1 MNCWRLEALVLLLII
16 CVLGVCRCTANNMNQ
31 LMQTGRSYHV
41 NKMLTGFSCRRSL
54 RALSST
60 NPHTAYATDIQNIN
74 QRKRRRRG
82 AIHATKRIQQYDN
95 FLLAATISDDE
106 QPSTLAT
113 TTQYTINDSI
123 CPPTDTET
131 LNKVVIKH
139 IQTLPK
145 YWKSKPIAKHTSA
158 AFTEALDFILQH
170 PKRTTSLDTKAKVK
184 VIIDG
189 GCGTGRS
196 SYLLGEIHKDC
207 LVIGIDQSLSRLSR
221 NKGYNND
228 NIQQSND
235 NTNEGDNVLLL
246 RAELADFWK
255 CILSSPEW
263 QKNVQIQK
271 HYLLYPN
278 PYPKKSRLKNRWY
291 AHPAFP
297 LLMMTTE
304 GAELIMRSNWEGYLK
319 EFSQAVNVWSET
331 GANYEDFHGM
341 INSCESDDD
350 EWHPTIASSSSSTK
364 LEVVGPDRLNIDI
377 AESLTNFE
385 AKYVEI
391 GEPIYEL
398 KLFQKAI
405 R

>member
-1 MNCWRLEALVLLLII
+1 
-16 CVLGVCRCTANNMNQ
+16 MNQ
-31 LMQTGRSYHV
+31 LIHV
-41 NKMLTGFSCRRSL
+41 NKILTGFACLRRST

-60 NPHTAYATDIQNIN
+60 TPHATCNNNNIQNIH
-74 QRKRRRRG
+74 QRRRRRRG
-82 AIHATKRIQQYDN
+82 AIHATKRIQLYDN
-95 FLLAATISDDE
+95 FLLAAVISDND
-106 QPSTLAT
+106 QPSTLT

-123 CPPTDTET
+123 CPPTDIEI
-131 LNKVVIKH
+131 LNKVVTKH
-139 IQTLPK
+139 IHTLPR
-145 YWKSKPIAKHTSA
+145 YWKSKPIAKHTSV
-158 AFTEALDFILQH
+158 AFQEALDFILQH
-170 PKRTTSLDTKAKVK
+170 PKRTTASTSDTTKTK

-196 SYLLGEIHKDC
+196 SFLLGEMHKDC

-221 NKGYNND
+221 NKGYNN
-228 NIQQSND
+228 NIHESND
-235 NTNEGDNVLLL
+235 NTNKGDNVLLL

-255 CILSSPEW
+255 CILSSTEW
-263 QKNVQIQK
+263 QENIQIHK

-278 PYPKKSRLKNRWY
+278 PYPKKARLKNRWY

-304 GAELIMRSNWEGYLK
+304 GAELIVRSNWEGYLK

-331 GANYEDFHGM
+331 GANYKDFHSR
-341 INSCESDDD
+341 INNSCESDDD

>member
-1 MNCWRLEALVLLLII
+1 
-16 CVLGVCRCTANNMNQ
+16 
-31 LMQTGRSYHV
+31 MQTGRSYHM
-41 NKMLTGFSCRRSL
+41 NKMLAGFACRRST

-60 NPHTAYATDIQNIN
+60 NPHTAYTTDMQNIN

-95 FLLAATISDDE
+95 FILAAKISDNE
-106 QPSTLAT
+106 QPISLV
-113 TTQYTINDSI
+113 TQYTINDSI
-123 CPPTDTET
+123 CPPTDIET
-131 LNKVVIKH
+131 LNKVVTKH
-139 IQTLPK
+139 IHTLPR
-145 YWKSKPIAKHTSA
+145 YWKSKPIAKHTSV
-158 AFTEALDFILQH
+158 AFQEALNFILQH
-170 PKRTTSLDTKAKVK
+170 PQRTTASTSDTTKTK

-196 SYLLGEIHKDC
+196 SFLLGEMHKDC

-221 NKGYNND
+221 NKGYNN
-228 NIQQSND
+228 NIQESND
-235 NTNEGDNVLLL
+235 NTSEGDNVLLL

-263 QKNVQIQK
+263 QENIQIHK
-271 HYLLYPN
+271 HYVLYPN

-297 LLMMTTE
+297 LLMMSSE
-304 GAELIMRSNWEGYLK
+304 GAELIVRSNWEGYLK

-350 EWHPTIASSSSSTK
+350 EWHTTIASSSSSTD
-364 LEVVGPDRLNIDI
+364 LNVVGPDRMNIDI
-377 AESLTNFE
+377 SESLTNFE

-398 KLFQKAI
+398 KIREAI
-405 R
+405 Q

>member
-1 MNCWRLEALVLLLII
+1 MNCRRLEALVLLLMMI
-16 CVLGVCRCTANNMNQ
+16 CLFRVSSCTASNMNH
-31 LMQTGRSYHV
+31 LVLSTRSYHV
-41 NKMLTGFSCRRSL
+41 NKILGFASRRS
-54 RALSST
+54 RALST
-60 NPHTAYATDIQNIN
+60 NPHTTYATDIQNSH

-82 AIHATKRIQQYDN
+82 AINATKRIQYEKSATLSDN
-95 FLLAATISDDE
+95 DE
-106 QPSTLAT
+106 PSTLV
-113 TTQYTINDSI
+113 TQYTINDSI
-123 CPPTDTET
+123 CPPTDIET
-131 LNKVVIKH
+131 LNKVVTKH
-139 IQTLPK
+139 IHTLPR
-145 YWKSKPIAKHTSA
+145 YWKSKPIAKHTSV
-158 AFTEALDFILQH
+158 AFQEALDYILQH
-170 PKRTTSLDTKAKVK
+170 PRTKITSTSLDSTNNLKTK

-196 SYLLGEIHKDC
+196 SYLLGQMYEDC

-221 NKGYNND
+221 NKGY
-228 NIQQSND
+228 D
-235 NTNEGDNVLLL
+235 NTQESDNVLLL

-255 CILSSPEW
+255 CILSSSEW
-263 QKNVQIQK
+263 QENVQIHK

-297 LLMMTTE
+297 LLMMSSD
-304 GAELIMRSNWEGYLK
+304 GAELIVRSNWEGYLK
-319 EFSQAVNVWSET
+319 EFSHAVNVWSDT
-331 GANYEDFHGM
+331 GANYKDFYSR
-341 INSCESDDD
+341 INNSCESDDD
-350 EWHPTIASSSSSTK
+350 EWHPTIASSSSTTK

-398 KLFQKAI
+398 KLFQKAT

>member
-1 MNCWRLEALVLLLII
+1 
-16 CVLGVCRCTANNMNQ
+16 
-31 LMQTGRSYHV
+31 MQTGRSYHV
-41 NKMLTGFSCRRSL
+41 CKKMLGFTCRRST
-54 RALSST
+54 RALSSAA
-60 NPHTAYATDIQNIN
+60 NPHTTHNYIDIHKNN
-74 QRKRRRRG
+74 QRRRRRRG

-95 FLLAATISDDE
+95 FILAATISDDE
-106 QPSTLAT
+106 NEQPSTLA

-123 CPPTDTET
+123 CPSTDIET
-131 LNKVVIKH
+131 LNKVVTKH
-139 IQTLPK
+139 IHTLPK

-158 AFTEALDFILQH
+158 AFQEALDFILQH
-170 PKRTTSLDTKAKVK
+170 PKRTTSSLDSSTNLKTK

-196 SYLLGEIHKDC
+196 SFLLGEMYRDC

-221 NKGYNND
+221 NKGYNNN
-228 NIQQSND
+228 NIQESNTS
-235 NTNEGDNVLLL
+235 TNKGDNVLLL

-255 CILSSPEW
+255 CILASTEW
-263 QKNVQIQK
+263 QENIQIHK

-297 LLMMTTE
+297 LLMMSE
-304 GAELIMRSNWEGYLK
+304 GAELIVRSNWEGYLK

-331 GANYEDFHGM
+331 GANYKDFHRM
-341 INSCESDDD
+341 ISSESDD
-350 EWHPTIASSSSSTK
+350 EWYPTIASSSSSTD
-364 LEVVGPDRLNIDI
+364 LNVVGPYRLNIDTT
-377 AESLTNFE
+377 ESLTNFE

-398 KLFQKAI
+398 KIQKAI
-405 R
+405 K

>member
-1 MNCWRLEALVLLLII
+1 
-16 CVLGVCRCTANNMNQ
+16 
-31 LMQTGRSYHV
+31 MQTGRSYHV

-196 SYLLGEIHKDC
+196 SFLLGEMYKDC

-221 NKGYNND
+221 NKGYNN
-228 NIQQSND
+228 NTQASNT
-235 NTNEGDNVLLL
+235 TNKGDNVLLL

-255 CILSSPEW
+255 CILSSSEW
-263 QKNVQIQK
+263 QEHIQIHK

-297 LLMMTTE
+297 LLMMSSE
-304 GAELIMRSNWEGYLK
+304 GAELIVRSNWEGYLK
-319 EFSQAVNVWSET
+319 EFGKAVNVWSDT

-350 EWHPTIASSSSSTK
+350 EWHTTIASSSSSTD
-364 LEVVGPDRLNIDI
+364 LNVVGPDRMNIDI
-377 AESLTNFE
+377 SESLTNFE

-398 KLFQKAI
+398 KIREAI
-405 R
+405 Q